1 MTSIIHFVTRIMM
14 SVASPFRA
22 RPAPA
27 RATSRHA
34 MRVSAE
40 SGSIRRQVL
49 SRSDRAKL
57 NLGDDRTFYASP
69 RMCTHVDDA
78 FLGQLTTLYRQKIP
92 PGGSVFDMCS
102 SWISHL
108 PEEVVYE
115 KVVGHGMNAEELA
128 KNGRLDSFFVKNLNM
143 EEIKFAAEDKSFDAV
158 TCCVSVQ
165 VRP

>member
-69 RMCTHVDDA
+69 RTVSYTHLRA
-78 FLGQLTTLYRQKIP
+78 HET
-92 PGGSVFDMCS
+92 
-102 SWISHL
+102 
-108 PEEVVYE
+108 
-115 KVVGHGMNAEELA
+115 
-128 KNGRLDSFFVKNLNM
+128 
-143 EEIKFAAEDKSFDAV
+143 
-158 TCCVSVQ
+158 
-165 VRP
+165 